1 MAQIVG
7 IMGGVRHDVADADAD
22 KTFDQATR
30 RWAIPRLAGHEP
42 EADRQAGRITCGMDL
57 VVKPPLDRPMA

>member
-7 IMGGVRHDVADADAD
+7 IMGGVRHDVADGD
-22 KTFDQATR
+22 KTFDQAKR
-30 RWAIPRLAGHEP
+30 LWAIPRLAGHEP